1 MQSYINFGDTHQKR
15 IINVPQHGLTPPP
28 LSQAFPRANHRSFNN
43 FWLVG
48 KITKLALFEAYYL
61 QFLFLV
67 EMAALAQCWTPS
79 ERWGEDEELQL
90 CCFLGIPLFLL
101 PFSNSFLFCQTE
113 QGYTDLDHEA
123 VWACDFYTAHESIC
137 LTDTQHENPTFA
149 LS

>member
-48 KITKLALFEAYYL
+48 KITKLVLFEAYYL

-67 EMAALAQCWTPS
+67 EMAALAQCWTGVLMG
-79 ERWGEDEELQL
+79 RR
-90 CCFLGIPLFLL
+90 
-101 PFSNSFLFCQTE
+101 
-113 QGYTDLDHEA
+113 
-123 VWACDFYTAHESIC
+123 
-137 LTDTQHENPTFA
+137 
-149 LS
+149 